1 MDAALELIESV
12 KADDRK
18 KVKMILDSEPELI
31 HSQTDKGESLVLLA
45 SYHGSDDVLDVLL
58 AKDKAYHLDI
68 FEACALG
75 NQFQVREQLYENPS
89 LLNSF
94 SKDGNTPLTLSSYFG
109 HLDIAKYLVSKGAKV
124 NLKTKNE
131 ENQTALHAA
140 ILGRNLNVVKFLL
153 EKRAD
158 PNAEKKDG
166 ITPIH
171 LAAESDQVHVIKILL
186 IHRAN
191 FNARMDGD
199 ITPLTLA
206 KVNDAKE
213 AVDFLIKKGAIE

>member
-12 KADDRK
+12 KAGDRK
-18 KVKMILDSEPELI
+18 KVKMILDSDPELI
-31 HSQTDKGESLVLLA
+31 HAQTEKGESLVLLA
-45 SYHGSDDVLDVLL
+45 SYYGNDEVLDVLL
-58 AKDKAYHLDI
+58 SKDKEYRLDI

-89 LLNSF
+89 LLNSYA
-94 SKDGNTPLTLSSYFG
+94 KDGNTPLTLACYFG
-109 HLDIAKYLVSKGAKV
+109 HLDIVKYLVSKGAKV

-131 ENQTALHAA
+131 DSQTALHSA

-153 EKRAD
+153 ENGAD
-158 PNAEKKDG
+158 VNAEKQDG
-166 ITPIH
+166 ITPMH
-171 LAAESDQVHVIKILL
+171 LAAESNQIHVIKILL

-191 FNARMDGD
+191 MNARMDGD

-206 KVNDAKE
+206 KVNSATE
-213 AVDFLIKKGAIE
+213 TIDFLIKKGAIE